1 MLELKISNKVTL
13 INYLL
18 IYLISASHIISIVYN
33 YYFDKLL
40 K

>member
-18 IYLISASHIISIVYN
+18 IYLIFAFHIISIVYN